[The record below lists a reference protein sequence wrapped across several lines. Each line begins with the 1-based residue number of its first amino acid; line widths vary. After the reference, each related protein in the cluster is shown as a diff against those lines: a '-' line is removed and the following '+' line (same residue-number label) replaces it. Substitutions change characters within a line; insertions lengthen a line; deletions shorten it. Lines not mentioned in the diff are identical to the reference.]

1 MADSDGTSVVQT
13 FKFKKP
19 SRKPLRQRIEVE
31 EEEGNN
37 ADGNEDLDIL
47 AKVEETKE
55 LQKLRER
62 PHGISAV
69 ALAIGKK
76 ITIEEEVTVNDPF
89 KVATGGMAD
98 MKAVKTGKPSS
109 SVDDA
114 YETGIGTQFSVE
126 TNTRDEDAEMMK
138 YIEEQ
143 LAKRKGQMKEEEDK
157 SNKYLTPEEIAF
169 SSVPEYLRMKSTAQS
184 EEMLSNQMLS
194 GIPEVDL
201 GIEAKIKNIEAT
213 EEAKQKLLQERLR
226 KKDGPSM
233 FVPTNMAVNFVQH
246 NRFNI
251 EESGPPR
258 KKRADAAAAAKPAAS
273 VPIELPKRPE
283 NAGGKKEHDKASDD
297 FYFEKF
303 RRQFRR

>member
-1 MADSDGTSVVQT
+1 MSDENTSKSSEVSS

-19 SRKPLRQRIEVE
+19 SRKPLRQRVE
-31 EEEGNN
+31 IPEEDGGNGS
-37 ADGNEDLDIL
+37 DEEDIL
-47 AKVEETKE
+47 SKLEEAKE

-69 ALAIGKK
+69 ALALGKPV
-76 ITIEEEVTVNDPF
+76 TIEEEITVSDPF
-89 KVATGGMAD
+89 KVSTGGMAD
-98 MKAVKTGKPSS
+98 MKAVKAGKPST

-138 YIEEQ
+138 YIEEE
-143 LAKRKGQMKEEEDK
+143 LAKKKGLLNEEEDK

-169 SSVPEYLRMKSTAQS
+169 SSVPEYLRVKSTAQS

-258 KKRADAAAAAKPAAS
+258 KKRAEVAAAAKPVS
-273 VPIELPKRPE
+273 VPVEIPNRVQ
-283 NAGGKKEHDKASDD
+283 NQGGKKEHDKASDD

>member
-1 MADSDGTSVVQT
+1 MEEIGDNSGEASLT

-19 SRKPLRQRIEVE
+19 SRKPMRKRLEIE
-31 EEEGNN
+31 
-37 ADGNEDLDIL
+37 EDDDAGGSDELDVL
-47 AKVEETKE
+47 LKLEETKE

-69 ALAIGKK
+69 ALAIGKR
-76 ITIEEEVTVNDPF
+76 ITVEEEVTVNDPF
-89 KVATGGMAD
+89 KVTTGGMAD
-98 MKAVKTGKPSS
+98 MKAVKAGKQNSS
-109 SVDDA
+109 SADDA

-143 LAKRKGQMKEEEDK
+143 LAKRKGLMQEDEDK

-169 SSVPEYLRMKSTAQS
+169 SSVPEYLRVKSSVQS

-258 KKRADAAAAAKPAAS
+258 KKRAEASVKPA
-273 VPIELPKRPE
+273 VPVELPKRLD
-283 NAGGKKEHDKASDD
+283 NVGGKKEHDKASDD